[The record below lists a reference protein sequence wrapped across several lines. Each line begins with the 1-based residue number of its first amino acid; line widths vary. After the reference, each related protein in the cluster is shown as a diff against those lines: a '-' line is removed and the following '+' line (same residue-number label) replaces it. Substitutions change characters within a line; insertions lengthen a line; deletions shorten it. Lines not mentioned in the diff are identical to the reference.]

1 MALPKLNDLPSYS
14 LTIPSSKRKVNFR
27 PFLVKEQKILL
38 MAMESQDNDQ
48 ILQAISD
55 TLKSC
60 IEEELTDREL
70 ATFDIE
76 YLFTQI
82 RSKSV
87 GETTKLNLMCSE
99 CKTNNEVII
108 NLSEISVEL
117 TLDTVIKLNDNYSL
131 EMRYPSYY
139 DVSKIEAKNN
149 STTDEIM
156 QLSKL
161 CLSKILTEDEQI
173 DVQDESDEEIQSF
186 MESLTTDQFDKIVNF
201 VMNLPK
207 LTKNVN
213 YTCSE
218 CDKEN
223 EILVEGLQNFLS

>member
-38 MAMESQDNDQ
+38 MAMESQDNEQ

-60 IEEELTDREL
+60 IDEQISDAEL

-87 GETTKLNLMCSE
+87 GETTKLNLKCSKCE
-99 CKTNNEVII
+99 TDNETIV

-117 TLDTVIKLNDNYSL
+117 TQDTVIKLNDTYSL

-139 DVSKIEAKNN
+139 DVSKIESEDN

-156 QLSKL
+156 QLCKL
-161 CLSKILTEDEQI
+161 CLSKILTEEEQI
-173 DVQDESDEEIQSF
+173 NVLDETEEEIQNF
-186 MESLTTDQFDKIVNF
+186 LESLTTDQFDKIVTF

-207 LTKNVN
+207 LTKNIN
-213 YTCSE
+213 FKCTDCGE
-218 CDKEN
+218 EN
-223 EILVEGLQNFLS
+223 EILIEGLANFLS

>member
-48 ILQAISD
+48 ILKAISD

-60 IEEELTDREL
+60 IDEQISDAEL

-87 GETTKLNLMCSE
+87 GETTKLNLKCSKCE
-99 CKTNNEVII
+99 TDNETIV

-117 TLDTVIKLNDNYSL
+117 TQDTVIKLNDTYSL

-139 DVSKIEAKNN
+139 DVSKIESEDN

-156 QLSKL
+156 QLCKL
-161 CLSKILTEDEQI
+161 CLSKILTEEEQI
-173 DVQDESDEEIQSF
+173 NVLDETEEEIQNF
-186 MESLTTDQFDKIVNF
+186 LESLTTDQFDKIVTF

-207 LTKNVN
+207 LTKNIN
-213 YTCSE
+213 FKCTDCGE
-218 CDKEN
+218 EN
-223 EILVEGLQNFLS
+223 EILIEGLANFLS

>member
-38 MAMESQDNDQ
+38 MAMESRDDKQ
-48 ILQAISD
+48 ILQAIGD

-60 IEEELTDREL
+60 IEDTLTDREL

-76 YLFTQI
+76 YMFTQI

-87 GETTKLNLMCSE
+87 GETTNLNLKCSSCE
-99 CKTNNEVII
+99 TNNEVQI
-108 NLSEISVEL
+108 NLSEINVEL
-117 TLDTVIKLNDNYSL
+117 AQDTLIKLNDTYTL

-139 DVSKIEAKNN
+139 DVGRIEGKDN
-149 STTDEIM
+149 SATDEIM
-156 QLSKL
+156 QLCKL
-161 CLSKILTEDEQI
+161 CMNKILTEDEQI
-173 DVQDESDEEIQSF
+173 SVLDESDEELQSF
-186 MESLTTDQFDKIVNF
+186 IESLTTDQFDKIVTF

-207 LTKNVN
+207 LTKGVSFKC
-213 YTCSE
+213 TE
-218 CDKEN
+218 CEKNN
-223 EILVEGLQNFLS
+223 EILIEGLQNFLS

>member
-14 LTIPSSKRKVNFR
+14 LTIPSTKRKVNFR

-38 MAMESQDNDQ
+38 MAMESQDSNQ

-55 TLKSC
+55 TLKAC
-60 IEEELTDREL
+60 IDEKVSDAEL

-87 GETTKLNLMCSE
+87 GETTKLNLACSKCE
-99 CKTNNEVII
+99 TTNETVV

-117 TLDTVIKLNDNYSL
+117 TEDRIIKLNDTYSL

-139 DVSKIEAKNN
+139 DVSKIEAKDN

-161 CLSKILTEDEQI
+161 CLSKILTEEEQI
-173 DVQDESDEEIQSF
+173 NVLDETDEEIQNF
-186 MESLTTDQFDKIVNF
+186 LESLTTDQFDKIVTF

-207 LTKNVN
+207 LTKNIN
-213 YTCSE
+213 FKCAE
-218 CDKEN
+218 CGEEN
-223 EILVEGLQNFLS
+223 EILIEGLANFLS

>member
-48 ILQAISD
+48 ILKAISD

-60 IEEELTDREL
+60 VEEELTDREL

-87 GETTKLNLMCSE
+87 GETTKLNLMCSS
-99 CKTNNEVII
+99 CKTNNEVQV
-108 NLSEISVEL
+108 NLSEINVEL
-117 TLDTVIKLNDNYSL
+117 TQDTIIKLNDTYFL

-139 DVSKIEAKNN
+139 DVSKIEAKDN

-156 QLSKL
+156 QLCKL
-161 CLSKILTEDEQI
+161 CMSKILTDDEQI
-173 DVQDESDEEIQSF
+173 DVLQESDEELQSF
-186 MESLTTDQFDKIVNF
+186 IESLTTDQFDKIVTF

-207 LTKNVN
+207 LTKKVSFK
-213 YTCSE
+213 CSDCE
-218 CDKEN
+218 TDN
-223 EILVEGLQNFLS
+223 EIVVEGLQNFLS

>member
-48 ILQAISD
+48 ILKAISD

-60 IEEELTDREL
+60 IDEQISDAEL

-87 GETTKLNLMCSE
+87 GETTKLNLMCSS
-99 CKTNNEVII
+99 CKTNNEVQV
-108 NLSEISVEL
+108 NLSEINVDI
-117 TLDTVIKLNDNYSL
+117 TQDTVIKLNDTYSL

-139 DVSKIEAKNN
+139 DVSKIEAKDN

-156 QLSKL
+156 QLCKL

-173 DVQDESDEEIQSF
+173 NVLDETEEEIQTF
-186 MESLTTDQFDKIVNF
+186 LESLTTDQFDKIVTF

-207 LTKNVN
+207 LTKKVN
-213 YTCSE
+213 FKCIDCE
-218 CDKEN
+218 KDN
-223 EILVEGLQNFLS
+223 EIVVEGLQNFLS

>member
-14 LTIPSSKRKVNFR
+14 LTIPSSKRNLTFR

-60 IEEELTDREL
+60 ITEDITDREL

-87 GETTKLNLMCSE
+87 GETTKLNLACSSCE
-99 CKTNNEVII
+99 TNNETQV
-108 NLSEISVEL
+108 NLSEIAVEL
-117 TLDTVIKLNDNYSL
+117 TQDKVIKLNDTYSL

-139 DVSKIEAKNN
+139 DVSKIEAKDS
-149 STTDEIM
+149 STTDEII

-161 CLSKILTEDEQI
+161 CLDKILTEDEQI
-173 DVQDESDEEIQSF
+173 SVVEESDEEIQSF
-186 MESLTTDQFDKIVNF
+186 IESLTTDQFYKIVAF

-207 LTKNVN
+207 LTKTVSFKCTN
-213 YTCSE
+213 CE
-218 CDKEN
+218 KDN
-223 EILVEGLQNFLS
+223 EIIVEGLANFLS